1 MIKNKISLVRNNK
14 NEYVFIGSI
23 FIFCFFECPS
33 VTLLLATPAV
43 SKTFSMMMLLFI
55 ISLSRFSWWLSFHY
69 CTLLWGLSWTLSG
82 ICLTW
87 KKSKIKNS
95 SRRKSRGLKKI
106 TSTAILRVG
115 SYLKYSFSHPKIILL
130 VVLFIGISVS
140 FV

>member
-1 MIKNKISLVRNNK
+1 
-14 NEYVFIGSI
+14 
-23 FIFCFFECPS
+23 